1 MLVCALVLGYAFPSH
16 PFKGWV
22 HSVFHHAINIRQE
35 DGALITLVTASEDDL
50 PQGARLNG
58 PPGLNFLETGATPGQ
73 RVVCW
78 EWQVRW
84 DALPLQVD
92 LHTAKTWC
100 CNFSYLPDTG
110 EASIQSEALKLI
122 LNLLEEHSL
131 REPAGL
137 HPGMLTGVHLTTE
150 SALNHRAGEV
160 MHDLIHATRLG
171 RAIPEKSIQ
180 QLVGL
185 GPGLTPSGDDFL
197 VGFLAGLWGNSVH
210 HPHRRDFTLQL
221 GRVICSTAHEQ
232 TGEISYTYLFH
243 AARGQFSRRLFELV
257 RLLFIGAPGEQVL
270 HAARAVLSG
279 GHTSGRDM
287 LIGLLAG
294 LIPWGQAPIFP
305 PDLLANL
312 FIKESFHDD
321 C

>member
-1 MLVCALVLGYAFPSH
+1 MLIYALVLGCAFPTH

-22 HSVFHHAINIRQE
+22 HSVFHHALNIQQE
-35 DGALITLVTASEDDL
+35 NGALITLVTPGEDDL

-84 DALPLQVD
+84 EALPLHVD
-92 LHTAKTWC
+92 LHTAETWH
-100 CNFSYLPDTG
+100 CNFNYLPDTG
-110 EASIQSEALKLI
+110 EASIQSETIKLI
-122 LNLLEEHSL
+122 FDLLEEHFL

-137 HPGMLTGVHLTTE
+137 HPGLLTGTHLTPE
-150 SALNHRAGEV
+150 STLNHRVGEV
-160 MHDLIHATRLG
+160 MHDLIQTTRLG
-171 RAIPEKSIQ
+171 RAIPEKSVQ

-197 VGFLAGLWGNSVH
+197 VGFLAGLWGSSVH
-210 HPHRRDFTLQL
+210 HPLWRDFTLQL
-221 GRVICSTAHEQ
+221 GRVICSIAHEQ

-243 AARGQFSRRLFELV
+243 AARGLFSRRLFELV
-257 RLLFIGAPGEQVL
+257 RLLFMSAPGEQVL

-279 GHTSGRDM
+279 GHTSGRDL

-294 LIPWGQAPIFP
+294 LIPWGQTPIFTSE
-305 PDLLANL
+305 LLDNP
-312 FIKESFHDD
+312 FTGGIIP
-321 C
+321 